1 MVTAKF
7 GTPIGLG
14 ESDKMPRGGKEVE
27 GGSPRA
33 SMADDMYSLSTARD
47 DDERTVAPDE
57 TTSLLSAGTRASDN
71 PANDSAS
78 PPPDDS
84 WVGYAEFDGL
94 PWYQRPS
101 VRSSSLTSSKPAV
114 LLY

>member
-1 MVTAKF
+1 
-7 GTPIGLG
+7 
-14 ESDKMPRGGKEVE
+14 MPRVGKEME

-33 SMADDMYSLSTARD
+33 SIADDTYSLSTARD
-47 DDERTVAPDE
+47 DDERTAAPGE
-57 TTSLLSAGTRASDN
+57 TTSLLSAGTRASYD
-71 PANDSAS
+71 PADGNAS